1 MKLEALPQVLV
12 RGRFSVN
19 VELAYY
25 DGSGQGP
32 ALLAVLGGPCWASP
46 ARGRGLIVLTFDVE
60 VDSSSARQGVSKLS
74 AVVRSRV

>member
-12 RGRFSVN
+12 RGRFSVK

-46 ARGRGLIVLTFDVE
+46 LGRGLIVLTFDIE
-60 VDSSSARQGVSKLS
+60 VDSSSARQGVSRLS
-74 AVVRSRV
+74 AAVRSRV